1 MQNQNIE
8 TKAKIHD
15 LESLKN
21 ILSNN
26 NATFIKISDQV
37 DYYFNCTTG
46 RLKLRISD
54 NKRGALIYYER
65 EDILDSKTSTYK
77 TLNVEDYNNLKDMLT
92 KSLGIKV
99 VVTKKR
105 KKYKFEN
112 TFIHIDEVKDLGL
125 FVELE
130 SEVSEEDTYD
140 KIQEEHKVVQ
150 RLLKINPNDFIS
162 ESYSDLLVKNGIGEI
177 LKS

>member
-1 MQNQNIE
+1 MQNLNIE
-8 TKAKIHD
+8 TKARIQD

-37 DYYFNCTTG
+37 DYYFKSPNG

-65 EDILDSKTSTYK
+65 ENLSDSKTSTYK
-77 TLNVEDYNNLKDMLT
+77 TLNIEDYNSLKEMLT
-92 KSLGIKV
+92 QSLGVKV
-99 VVTKKR
+99 IVTKKR

-130 SEVSEEDTYD
+130 SEVLEGDDYD

-150 RLLKINPNDFIS
+150 HLLKINPSDFIS
-162 ESYSDLLVKNGIGEI
+162 ESYSDLLINNLAKN
-177 LKS
+177 LD